1 MMSINKRLE
10 ITNKH
15 LDLMV
20 ATCEKW
26 FENHKVTV
34 EGCPEHQ
41 VYLWSSENSDIAMKF
56 ILSEKD
62 LFISGDLGSAV
73 FSFPHN
79 QYIEN
84 YKDSLCITFILFLEA
99 HSADRWE
106 FNRDLALLAI
116 DDMTIENFVNL
127 EHYYMNENELE
138 DFNNLKVCL
147 KGLINKCSNF
157 ESYKRGCLYELK
169 SHQTDWLDDDGEDW
183 LLSIGR
189 SMPIHFVA
197 YWVALRMINEQLS
210 KTK

>member
-1 MMSINKRLE
+1 MSINKRLE
-10 ITNKH
+10 ITNKK

-20 ATCEKW
+20 ETCEKW
-26 FENHKVTV
+26 FDSHKVTV
-34 EGCPEHQ
+34 AGCPEHQ
-41 VYLWSSENSDIAMKF
+41 VYLWSSEKSDIAMKF

-73 FSFPHN
+73 FTFAHN
-79 QYIEN
+79 QSIEN
-84 YKDSLCITFILFLEA
+84 YKGSLASNFLMYLDA

-116 DDMTIENFVNL
+116 DDMTIENFVDL

-138 DFNNLKVCL
+138 DFSNLKICL
-147 KGLINKCSNF
+147 KGLINNCSNF

-169 SHQTDWLDDDGEDW
+169 SHQTEWLDDDGEDW

-189 SMPIHFVA
+189 SMPINFVA

-210 KTK
+210 KTN